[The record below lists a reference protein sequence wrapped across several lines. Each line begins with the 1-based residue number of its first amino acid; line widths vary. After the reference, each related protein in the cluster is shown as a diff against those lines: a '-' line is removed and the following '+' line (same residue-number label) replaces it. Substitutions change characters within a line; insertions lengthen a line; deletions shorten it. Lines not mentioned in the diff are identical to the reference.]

1 MVNTNRMSKS
11 ASAALS
17 LLQPVVKTE
26 QLIVLG
32 FVVAAVGLAA
42 IWEARGG
49 RVKKGPV
56 INSEMLKIGLN
67 LPKIWLFYNDSEVN
81 AREWADFGS
90 RSSHVLNIPIL
101 NLFYQSI
108 VKANGDKYKIEVI
121 NGLTGLKEL
130 LGEDALPI
138 QLRRPGAFVNTAEED
153 WIRTAVLAKFGGL
166 WLSPS
171 VVAVKGFGDLPTDK
185 IMAFGQDDVPM
196 YSSSCPGF
204 RALWVP
210 VPSHPL
216 MVDWEKTIKARLD
229 NQLGGLQ
236 IRGDAKSDWANM
248 FNGRAQVV
256 VNKEA
261 ELSRNVRTQKK
272 LELEDI
278 FATGVHHFEVP
289 CSAVYIVVPFKDLLD
304 RRQFG
309 WILKSSQEDILES
322 DLAISN
328 ILRTN

>member
-1 MVNTNRMSKS
+1 M
-11 ASAALS
+11 
-17 LLQPVVKTE
+17 KTE

-32 FVVAAVGLAA
+32 FVVSAVALAA
-42 IWEARGG
+42 FWEARGG

-56 INSEMLKIGLN
+56 INSEMLKIGMN
-67 LPKIWLFYNDSEVN
+67 RPKIWLFYNDSEVN

-90 RSSHVLNIPIL
+90 RSGHVLNIPIL

-108 VKANGDKYKIEVI
+108 VKQNGDKYKIEVI

-130 LGEDALPI
+130 LGENALPI
-138 QLRRPGAFVNTAEED
+138 QLRRPGASVNTAEED
-153 WIRTAVLAKFGGL
+153 WIRTAILAKFGGL

-171 VVAVKGFGDLPTDK
+171 IVALKGFGDLPKDK
-185 IMAFGQDDVPM
+185 IVAFGQDDVPM
-196 YSSSCPGF
+196 YTSSCPGF

-216 MVDWEKTIKARLD
+216 MVEWEKSIKSRLD

-236 IRGDAKSDWANM
+236 IRDDAKSDWMNM
-248 FNGRAQVV
+248 FNGRSDVV
-256 VNKEA
+256 VNKQA
-261 ELSRNVRTQKK
+261 EFGRNVKTQKK
-272 LELEDI
+272 LQLEDI
-278 FATGVHHFEVP
+278 FATGIDFEVP
-289 CSAVYIVVPFKDLLD
+289 CYAVYLVVPYKDLLD

-309 WILKSSQEDILES
+309 WVLKSSEEEILES

-328 ILRTN
+328 ILRIN